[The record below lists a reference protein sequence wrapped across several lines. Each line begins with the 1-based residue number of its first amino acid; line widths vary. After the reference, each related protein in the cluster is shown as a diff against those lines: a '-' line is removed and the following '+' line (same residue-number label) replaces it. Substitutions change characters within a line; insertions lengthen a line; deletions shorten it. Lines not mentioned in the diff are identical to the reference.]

1 MWGQAG
7 LVINVGTSPLPTL
20 LAMSELARCGHATHC
35 LNTRQVLQRTEKP
48 TQCHSV
54 CIVTLSNVLNTE
66 VKRYDRIIYFR
77 INEMSGDDD
86 FHLGLILSGLIV
98 LLLGAIYL
106 LSRIWLSEW
115 GTFHFRFVKCSFLS
129 NGLRLIFP
137 KWLWKLN
144 WSTTCMQVVAKTK
157 LKYHMH

>member
-1 MWGQAG
+1 MRACNA
-7 LVINVGTSPLPTL
+7 LFKYTS
-20 LAMSELARCGHATHC
+20 SFATD
-35 LNTRQVLQRTEKP
+35 RKKP

-106 LSRIWLSEW
+106 LSRIWLSE
-115 GTFHFRFVKCSFLS
+115 
-129 NGLRLIFP
+129 
-137 KWLWKLN
+137 
-144 WSTTCMQVVAKTK
+144 
-157 LKYHMH
+157 